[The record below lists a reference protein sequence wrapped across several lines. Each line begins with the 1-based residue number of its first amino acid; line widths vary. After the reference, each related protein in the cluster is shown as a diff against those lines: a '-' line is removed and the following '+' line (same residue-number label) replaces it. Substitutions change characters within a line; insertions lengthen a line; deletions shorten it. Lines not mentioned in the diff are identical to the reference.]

1 MSFFQKI
8 NVIILVPIFLL
19 SCGYTPMYKNQKNLN
34 FSISI
39 TENIGNRKINN
50 LIKTRLKRYT
60 LFDAEKKYEV
70 KINTEYNKV
79 ILAKDTTGAVTDY
92 KLSVNVIFNV
102 ESDNFSKKLKYNENF
117 NMKKLDDK
125 LEELEY
131 EKSIQNNLIGVITQK
146 FIAQLALVK

>member
-1 MSFFQKI
+1 MSLFQKI
-8 NVIILVPIFLL
+8 NTLILLAIFLV
-19 SCGYTPMYKNQKNLN
+19 SCGYTPMYKNQKNLS

-39 TENIGNRKINN
+39 TESVGNRKINN

-60 LFDAEKKYEV
+60 LFEAEKKYEIKV
-70 KINTEYNKV
+70 NTEYDKV

-92 KLSVNVIFNV
+92 KLSINVTFDV
-102 ESDNFSKKLKYNENF
+102 KSDDLNKQLEYRENF
-117 NMKKLDDK
+117 NMKKLGDK
-125 LEELEY
+125 IEELEY